1 MLNVVLV
8 IAHFTVW
15 ECPNGNDRKN
25 EKGNYNTKNCHGRI
39 FLTIKFRSTNYII
52 CKINLKNCVV
62 MDDIE
67 HTFTLNSIRN
77 GCFIN
82 IEIALKNLEE
92 L

>member
-52 CKINLKNCVV
+52 CKINLKNCKLVNLLYLRRV
-62 MDDIE
+62 IT
-67 HTFTLNSIRN
+67 HKNSD
-77 GCFIN
+77 FQ
-82 IEIALKNLEE
+82 
-92 L
+92 